1 MAAYYVKLQDAFV
14 AETGAYYGS
23 WNAIGYTIGTKGS
36 TCDHSACTGTT
47 NNFEFAQAG
56 TYDSDKQTAS
66 LTSSP
71 VKIWTAN
78 NKVKLNDCTQGASGS
93 ENWTLQ
99 VQTAGTTT
107 SAGEYQ
113 WIATAS
119 TNCKALTPNFE
130 SISNGTAR
138 TTTTTTNP

>member
-1 MAAYYVKLQDAFV
+1 MKLQDAFI

-23 WNAIGYTIGTKGS
+23 WNAIGYTIGTKS
-36 TCDHSACTGTT
+36 ATCNNTACTGET
-47 NNFEFAQAG
+47 NNFTFAQAG
-56 TYDSDKQTAS
+56 TYDAGKQTAT
-66 LTSSP
+66 LASSP
-71 VKIWTAN
+71 EKIWTAN
-78 NKVKLNDCTQGASGS
+78 NKVQLNDCTQGARGS

-99 VQTAGTTT
+99 VQTAGTKT

-119 TNCKALTPNFE
+119 GNCKALTPNFE

-138 TTTTTTNP
+138 ENNGGK

>member
-1 MAAYYVKLQDAFV
+1 MKLQDAFV

-23 WNAIGYTIGTKGS
+23 WNAIGYTIGTKS
-36 TCDHSACTGTT
+36 ATCNHTACTGET
-47 NNFEFAQAG
+47 NNFTFAQAG
-56 TYDSDKQTAS
+56 SYDDNKQTAT
-66 LTSSP
+66 LGSSP

-119 TNCKALTPNFE
+119 VNCKALTPNFE

-138 TTTTTTNP
+138 ANNGGE